1 MTILFGG
8 RTAAFANL
16 SRARREKFA
25 EDCKTAISNYQRC
38 IKRRRDYIPRFTIA
52 NAPTQMQNYLLRLF
66 AGGYNTLYDSALCW
80 IEPTEQALFDA
91 LDALEEAGIKID
103 ENEFIE
109 VFNAWMISACDTA
122 TVLGHT
128 ISDNIRLNVR
138 PNYGGYGLDKEW
150 KFSKNIM
157 EIMKWEDDSK
167 EMTTWKGVL
176 KEAFLDSAQPDN
188 GKLYVDLSRVKPRFN
203 IDKEWYRCEQCS
215 EISPYMI
222 KNGVQAVDQHI
233 CMLFLKTNMMHWI
246 LENRHLMHWTE
257 SQFTLLILKS
267 ILPSFPIKINVMIY
281 GAKQSNTNFV
291 FKI

>member
-1 MTILFGG
+1 
-8 RTAAFANL
+8 
-16 SRARREKFA
+16 
-25 EDCKTAISNYQRC
+25 
-38 IKRRRDYIPRFTIA
+38 
-52 NAPTQMQNYLLRLF
+52 
-66 AGGYNTLYDSALCW
+66 
-80 IEPTEQALFDA
+80 
-91 LDALEEAGIKID
+91 
-103 ENEFIE
+103 
-109 VFNAWMISACDTA
+109 MISACDTA

-246 LENRHLMHWTE
+246 LEKTG
-257 SQFTLLILKS
+257 T
-267 ILPSFPIKINVMIY
+267 
-281 GAKQSNTNFV
+281 
-291 FKI
+291 

>member
-1 MTILFGG
+1 M
-8 RTAAFANL
+8 
-16 SRARREKFA
+16 EK
-25 EDCKTAISNYQRC
+25 
-38 IKRRRDYIPRFTIA
+38 
-52 NAPTQMQNYLLRLF
+52 LLRLF

-222 KNGVQAVDQHI
+222 KKRCPSCGSTH
-233 CMLFLKTNMMHWI
+233 MHAI
-246 LENRHLMHWTE
+246 SKDEYD
-257 SQFTLLILKS
+257 I
-267 ILPSFPIKINVMIY
+267 
-281 GAKQSNTNFV
+281 
-291 FKI
+291 

>member
-1 MTILFGG
+1 M
-8 RTAAFANL
+8 
-16 SRARREKFA
+16 
-25 EDCKTAISNYQRC
+25 
-38 IKRRRDYIPRFTIA
+38 
-52 NAPTQMQNYLLRLF
+52 
-66 AGGYNTLYDSALCW
+66 
-80 IEPTEQALFDA
+80 FDA
-91 LDALEEAGIKID
+91 LDALEEAGINID
-103 ENEFIE
+103 EDEFIE

-203 IDKEWYRCEQCS
+203 SDKEWYRCEQCS

-222 KNGVQAVDQHI
+222 KKRCPSCGSTH
-233 CMLFLKTNMMHWI
+233 MHAI
-246 LENRHLMHWTE
+246 SKAE
-257 SQFTLLILKS
+257 
-267 ILPSFPIKINVMIY
+267 Y
-281 GAKQSNTNFV
+281 GALDFWRKPALDALDGNRAIRTSFSRFNTRG
-291 FKI
+291 

>member
-1 MTILFGG
+1 MSDSSDIMAARQLFVL
-8 RTAAFANL
+8 AINL
-16 SRARREKFA
+16 MEKSVVEQSMNSLYDYFCLVAGQQHLQIFHEPEREKFA

-246 LENRHLMHWTE
+246 LEKTG
-257 SQFTLLILKS
+257 T
-267 ILPSFPIKINVMIY
+267 
-281 GAKQSNTNFV
+281 
-291 FKI
+291 